1 MAPQPSQS
9 NGVPDPI
16 GAHTPNVARIY
27 DYLLGG
33 KDNFQVD
40 QEAARELLQAVPDAS
55 VAAWDNREFLGR
67 AVRFLSKEAGIRQFI
82 DIGTGLPTRANV
94 HGIAQQCIAE
104 PHVAY
109 IDNDPVVLSHARALL
124 AQQPAVVAVEGDLR
138 APMQILA
145 SPEVQALITFDE
157 PIAVLLVA
165 ILHFIRDEENPY
177 GIVKQLKEAMP
188 RGSYLVLSHVTGDH
202 LPPNA
207 ADKADALYRQT
218 NAPGI
223 IRSRDAIEHFFDGLQ
238 LIPPGLVNVASWRA
252 DWLVTGP
259 GRTIIYAGV
268 GRKR

>member
-1 MAPQPSQS
+1 MAPQPNQS
-9 NGVPDPI
+9 NGIPDPI
-16 GAHTPNVARIY
+16 GAHTPNVARMY
-27 DYLLGG
+27 DYLLSG

-40 QEAARELLQAVPDAS
+40 REAAKELLQAVPDAS
-55 VAAWDNREFLGR
+55 VAAWDNRQFLGQ
-67 AVRFLSKEAGIRQFI
+67 AVRFLAKDAGIRQFI
-82 DIGTGLPTRANV
+82 DIGTGLPTRGNV

-138 APMQILA
+138 APMEILA
-145 SPEVQALITFDE
+145 NPEVQALITFDE

-202 LPPNA
+202 LPPTA
-207 ADKADALYRQT
+207 ADRADALYRQT